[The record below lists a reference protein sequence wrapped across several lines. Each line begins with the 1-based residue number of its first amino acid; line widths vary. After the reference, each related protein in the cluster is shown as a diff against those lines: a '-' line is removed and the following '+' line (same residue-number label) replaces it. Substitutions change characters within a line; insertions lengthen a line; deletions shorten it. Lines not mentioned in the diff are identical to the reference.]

1 MLSERERTDTFLDK
15 INEIRN
21 THTQLISD
29 DGEAIETVVSF
40 LKKSQPI
47 EELILI
53 SESINNLVST
63 TKRLIQSFSEGKL
76 NDCFNNEIE
85 KYTILLDDINEILV
99 DIQNR
104 ITCDSVMTDLLN
116 SL

>member
-1 MLSERERTDTFLDK
+1 MLSERERTETFLDK

-53 SESINNLVST
+53 SESVNNLVST
-63 TKRLIQSFSEGKL
+63 TKRLIQ
-76 NDCFNNEIE
+76 
-85 KYTILLDDINEILV
+85 
-99 DIQNR
+99 
-104 ITCDSVMTDLLN
+104 
-116 SL
+116 